1 MNNEEE
7 IGTKPVLKSHRAQ
20 RPMPEAANS
29 AVPDRRSV
37 AGWLAFALILTLLLS
52 LAGFIAYRFWA

>member
-7 IGTKPVLKSHRAQ
+7 IGTKPVLTSHRAQ
-20 RPMPEAANS
+20 RPMPEAADS

-37 AGWLAFALILTLLLS
+37 TGWVAFALILTLLVS
-52 LAGFIAYRFWA
+52 LAGFIAYRHWA